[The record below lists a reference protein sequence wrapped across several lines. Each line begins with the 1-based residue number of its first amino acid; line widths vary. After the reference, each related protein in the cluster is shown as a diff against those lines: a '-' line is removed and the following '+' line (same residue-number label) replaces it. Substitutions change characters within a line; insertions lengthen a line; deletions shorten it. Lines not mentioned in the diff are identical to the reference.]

1 MEEEVLVFPAALL
14 ERLGPFHG
22 FSSEVD
28 RYLPELL
35 DESNLSYL
43 PRSRAEDDP
52 RHKQL
57 IPYIVLRAGASV
69 YCYERGTSGGE
80 ARLHRLWSLGVGG
93 HICRQDGS
101 GGQTAYSAGFARELD
116 EEVEI
121 ASEYQSQIVGMVYDE
136 RTPVGSV
143 HFGIIHLLDLA
154 EPRVRH
160 RDPALANARFQAIA
174 DVCKRRDTFETWS
187 GFVIDRLLAPAGAK
201 VR

>member
-14 ERLGPFHG
+14 ERLGLFHG
-22 FSSEVD
+22 FSAEVD

-35 DESNLSYL
+35 DEKNLSYL
-43 PRSRAEDDP
+43 PRGRAEDDP

-57 IPYIVLRAGASV
+57 IPYIVLRSGDTV
-69 YCYERGTSGGE
+69 YCYERGKSGGE

-93 HICRQDGS
+93 HICRQDGAR
-101 GGQTAYSAGFARELD
+101 GPAAYAAGFARELD

-121 ASEYQSQIVGMVYDE
+121 DAEFESRIVGMVYDE

-143 HFGIIHLLDLA
+143 HFGIIHLLDLTA
-154 EPRVRH
+154 PRVRH

-174 DVCKRRDTFETWS
+174 DVRRRRDAFETWS
-187 GFVIDRLLAPAGAK
+187 GFVIDHVLAAT
-201 VR
+201 